1 MAQTVS
7 LKPIGPAQV
16 LSVANANAGPITLAA
31 FNDGEA
37 VNFAAF
43 LNTGATIVAI
53 QMGQKGTTPNAT
65 FPAVGTPS
73 NCFILPASMQM
84 PIVVPTPRGP
94 FDVNM
99 FGSAAGPSL
108 VYAWPVGPQ

>member
-7 LKPIGPAQV
+7 LKPIGPSQV
-16 LSVANANAGPITLAA
+16 LSVAAANAGPITIAA
-31 FNDGEA
+31 FFDTEA

-43 LNTGATIVAI
+43 LNTGAVAVAV

-84 PIVVPTPRGP
+84 PIVVATPRGP

-99 FGSAAGPSL
+99 FGAAAGPS
-108 VYAWPVGPQ
+108 VVAVWPVGPQ

>member
-7 LKPIGPAQV
+7 LKPIGQSQV

-31 FNDGEA
+31 FSDTEP

-43 LNTGATIVAI
+43 LNTGATIVAV
-53 QMGQKGTTPNAT
+53 QMGQKGTTPAAT

-73 NCFILPASMQM
+73 NCFILPAAMQM
-84 PIVVPTPRGP
+84 PIVVSTPRGP